1 MAFSLYLF
9 PVFSSVDLFTF
20 WAIFTVFNLAHCWAL
35 VPVYTDWKIISVLC
49 PYACVCVYVFVF
61 LYFKNLLS
69 LFFFFCSGQYHRK
82 SQHRKSY
89 VEQITLLV
97 FRVYLDSRPTD
108 KPALTASNQY
118 NFSARKKTFTDRSF
132 WDWRRLHGANKWIN
146 FAHKAHPRNIQLAT
160 IRTTCFTKIQQFKLY
175 HTLHTPL
182 INWMIKEWKHL
193 DLNISFYCCCDF
205 LCFIV
210 SFVDAVVVRYL

>member
-1 MAFSLYLF
+1 MRAFVCMFLCFCISRISCLC
-9 PVFSSVDLFTF
+9 FSFFARVS
-20 WAIFTVFNLAHCWAL
+20 IIENLS
-35 VPVYTDWKIISVLC
+35 IE
-49 PYACVCVYVFVF
+49 
-61 LYFKNLLS
+61 
-69 LFFFFCSGQYHRK
+69 
-82 SQHRKSY
+82 SY